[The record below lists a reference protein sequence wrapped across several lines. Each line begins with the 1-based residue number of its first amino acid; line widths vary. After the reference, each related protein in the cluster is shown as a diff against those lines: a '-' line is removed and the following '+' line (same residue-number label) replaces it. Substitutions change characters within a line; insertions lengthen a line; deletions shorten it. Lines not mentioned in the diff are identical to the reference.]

1 MTQSGHRTIGR
12 LETIKDASRR
22 ISEQEFFATTARR
35 LLLCP
40 AVGLVSIRAH
50 HLIILGGHMNKS
62 CVLGLCAIA
71 FVTIPALPNSGL
83 AQGKSLKDQLVGTWI
98 YVSSTGKRD
107 DGSTVPR
114 PSLQGAVTY
123 TADGRFHFITT
134 RTDTPKVASSDP
146 SRPTPEEAMAI
157 ASGSVAYTGTYTV
170 DEGTK
175 TVHANIETSTF
186 ANLVGAPNQ
195 RRIISSITSDDMK
208 FTNPRTPAGVTLEF
222 VWKRAK

>member
-1 MTQSGHRTIGR
+1 MKKNLSLGFNAI
-12 LETIKDASRR
+12 A
-22 ISEQEFFATTARR
+22 
-35 LLLCP
+35 
-40 AVGLVSIRAH
+40 
-50 HLIILGGHMNKS
+50 LITILG
-62 CVLGLCAIA
+62 
-71 FVTIPALPNSGL
+71 FPNSGL
-83 AQGKSLKDQLVGTWI
+83 AQGTSLKDQLVGTWI

-107 DGSTVPR
+107 DGSSVPR

-134 RTDTPKVASSDP
+134 RTDTPKISSSDP
-146 SRPTPEEAMAI
+146 SKPTPEEAMAI

-170 DEGTK
+170 DEATK
-175 TVHANIETSTF
+175 TVNANIETSTF

-195 RRIISSITSDDMK
+195 RRIISSITTDEMK

>member
-1 MTQSGHRTIGR
+1 
-12 LETIKDASRR
+12 
-22 ISEQEFFATTARR
+22 
-35 LLLCP
+35 
-40 AVGLVSIRAH
+40 
-50 HLIILGGHMNKS
+50 MNKI
-62 CVLGLCAIA
+62 CVLGVCAVA
-71 FVTIPALPNSGL
+71 LVTIPAFPNTGL

-123 TADGRFHFITT
+123 TTDGRFHFITT
-134 RTDTPKVASSDP
+134 RTDTPKVSSSDP
-146 SRPTPEEAMAI
+146 SRPTPEEAMSI

-170 DEGTK
+170 DEVTK
-175 TVHANIETSTF
+175 TVHANVETSTF

-195 RRIISSITSDDMK
+195 RRIISFITADEMK

>member
-1 MTQSGHRTIGR
+1 
-12 LETIKDASRR
+12 
-22 ISEQEFFATTARR
+22 
-35 LLLCP
+35 
-40 AVGLVSIRAH
+40 
-50 HLIILGGHMNKS
+50 MNKI
-62 CVLGLCAIA
+62 CVLGVCAVA
-71 FVTIPALPNSGL
+71 LVTIPAFPNTGL
-83 AQGKSLKDQLVGTWI
+83 AQGKPLKDQLVGTWI

-123 TADGRFHFITT
+123 TTDGRFHFITT
-134 RTDTPKVASSDP
+134 RTDTPKVSSSDP
-146 SRPTPEEAMAI
+146 SRPTPEEAMSI

-170 DEGTK
+170 DEVTK
-175 TVHANIETSTF
+175 TVHANVETSTF

-195 RRIISSITSDDMK
+195 RRIISSITADEMK

>member
-1 MTQSGHRTIGR
+1 MN
-12 LETIKDASRR
+12 R
-22 ISEQEFFATTARR
+22 I
-35 LLLCP
+35 
-40 AVGLVSIRAH
+40 
-50 HLIILGGHMNKS
+50 
-62 CVLGLCAIA
+62 CVLGVCAVA
-71 FVTIPALPNSGL
+71 LATIPAFPNTGL
-83 AQGKSLKDQLVGTWI
+83 AQEKSLKDQLVGTWI

-123 TADGRFHFITT
+123 TTDGRFHFITT
-134 RTDTPKVASSDP
+134 RTDTPKVSSSDP
-146 SRPTPEEAMAI
+146 SRPTPEEAMSI

-170 DEGTK
+170 DEATK
-175 TVHANIETSTF
+175 TVHANVETSTF

-195 RRIISSITSDDMK
+195 RRIISSITADEMK